1 MTSCVDWSL
10 LGDSSADLNNVLSW
24 WFWMKKVDSASSM
37 SRDTFHL
44 CHYATNM
51 KADPLDDGMGN
62 TLVSRAFDDVTFLA
76 VA

>member
-1 MTSCVDWSL
+1 
-10 LGDSSADLNNVLSW
+10 
-24 WFWMKKVDSASSM
+24 MKKVDSASSM